1 MILVLLQGLVSPR
14 HENWNKVNPDFW
26 LFEETDCVFFWTYYS
41 SRIPLVQSRQKF
53 YSMDFDLRNNLKGW
67 VETSADKFG

>member
-1 MILVLLQGLVSPR
+1 MNFLLTWGKMKYTESSLSYCCNSVWWIV
-14 HENWNKVNPDFW
+14 HLKYLYFIVND
-26 LFEETDCVFFWTYYS
+26 LH
-41 SRIPLVQSRQKF
+41 RIPLVQSKQKF